1 MRFCRIYT
9 VGAAFADVGLA
20 DDECGL
26 GGRLFGLGNG
36 GIYCINI
43 VPVDGANHVPLVGF
57 KAFGSVIAK
66 PGRNLPVNADAVIVI
81 QGNKLVE
88 LPCACQGAGFMA
100 DTFHQ
105 AAVAHKYISVVVEHF
120 HLGAVEL
127 SSQQFFCQRHANRIT
142 NTLPQ
147 RASGSFYARGNAH
160 FGVASGFAVQL
171 AEVLQLAHWQVI
183 ASQMQQRVQ
192 QHGAV
197 AVAQHKTIAVIPLW
211 VCRIV
216 AQMAAPQGY
225 GHFSHAHRSSRMA
238 RVGFLN
244 SIHSQ
249 CANCIGHG

>member
-105 AAVAHKYISVVVEHF
+105 AAVAHKYISVVVKHF
-120 HLGAVEL
+120 QLGAVEL
-127 SSQQFFCQRHANRIT
+127 GCQQLFGQRHAHRIA
-142 NTLPQ
+142 NALPQ
-147 RASGSFYARGNAH
+147 RARGGFYAWSYAH
-160 FGVASGFAVQL
+160 FRVACGFAVQL
-171 AEVLQLAHWQVI
+171 AEILQLFDRQVI
-183 ASQMQQRVQ
+183 AR
-192 QHGAV
+192 
-197 AVAQHKTIAVIPLW
+197 
-211 VCRIV
+211 
-216 AQMAAPQGY
+216 
-225 GHFSHAHRSSRMA
+225 
-238 RVGFLN
+238 
-244 SIHSQ
+244 
-249 CANCIGHG
+249 